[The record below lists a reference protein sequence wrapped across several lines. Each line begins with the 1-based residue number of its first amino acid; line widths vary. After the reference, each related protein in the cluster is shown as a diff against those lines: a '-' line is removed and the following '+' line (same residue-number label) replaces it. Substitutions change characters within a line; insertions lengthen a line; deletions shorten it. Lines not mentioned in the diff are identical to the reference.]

1 MFSCRRSPT
10 TGLDIHRG
18 GLVEG
23 TGEIGEVREQE
34 EQTEQKKKKF
44 ASNSSLSASN
54 HWPR

>member
-1 MFSCRRSPT
+1 MSP
-10 TGLDIHRG
+10 LADMALRDERG
-18 GLVEG
+18 GPHEG